1 MSGLDDSIRYLVYL
15 RNYLFDCGNTT
26 SSTISLA
33 DDILQL
39 MSRQSWTKKDTCLTL
54 MSTTILHSTV
64 NAHLPIRL

>member
-1 MSGLDDSIRYLVYL
+1 MVPGLFKEIIC
-15 RNYLFDCGNTT
+15 LFVAIVHST

-54 MSTTILHSTV
+54 MSTTILHTV